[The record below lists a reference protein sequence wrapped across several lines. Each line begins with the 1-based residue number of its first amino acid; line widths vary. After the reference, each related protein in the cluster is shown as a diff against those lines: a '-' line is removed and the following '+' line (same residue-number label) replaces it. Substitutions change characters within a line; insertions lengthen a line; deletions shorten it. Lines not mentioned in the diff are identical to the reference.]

1 MQVKKK
7 RPRDGDTERTRSM
20 RYTQASLTEKLQI
33 LHYRNCLL
41 PYLYELTQ
49 PQLLAVCSIFQCGKQ
64 KSARDVLIN
73 NIVQAVDATPLMSV
87 QLNIMLPALETES
100 DLDMLLG
107 DCHVQA

>member
-1 MQVKKK
+1 
-7 RPRDGDTERTRSM
+7 M

-41 PYLYELTQ
+41 PYLHELTQ

-64 KSARDVLIN
+64 KLARDVLIRK
-73 NIVQAVDATPLMSV
+73 IVQEVDATPLMSV
-87 QLNIMLPALETES
+87 QLDIVLPALETES

-107 DCHVQA
+107 DWHVHA